1 MKHVKTLLTMAM
13 MLCTGQ
19 AVAQNEG
26 ELVDVLPEGVTA
38 NVNPERKQDKQKNI
52 VVAGSPEKGYKAF
65 FAASDA
71 DHGEELWVTDGTK
84 EGTHIVADIV
94 PGNGSSDPSYL
105 GRLNDKVLFAAY
117 TDDWDVQAW
126 ITDGTA
132 EGTVM
137 LTDYMFGA
145 KPVSFIQMDEKR
157 AVFAAY
163 DEESSEYDP
172 DRGPQ
177 RWLWIT
183 DGTAA
188 GTKRVAKCDM
198 RWPGQDNTT
207 LHTAYVRVGRRV
219 FFKADNIDGSTG
231 EELWVTDGTEE
242 GTYCVMDVN
251 WERWPEGEWGYA
263 EGYTRNCGLDNLE
276 NYKNEGCFFQ
286 AWTPDYGGEPWYTD
300 GTKALKPNGPDESGD
315 DHTYMIKDTRPGK
328 NENGIGYH
336 AGTFGT
342 SWEVYKDRM
351 WWRGWDATGGYE
363 LAGSNMQKGDYVY
376 IDVWDEA
383 PSVNNNSFVDPGCV
397 FDGYYMF
404 CAAHGFDAANENHYG
419 GELWATDGEKVW
431 LQYGNWRPG
440 TLSNWVKEQVVAGGS
455 MYWWNEENIVES
467 GYATSLYRLDA
478 WDAEP
483 VVCTH
488 IDMQKGDLV
497 NTLRNMGGTIV
508 FASDATKRVYAYKYT
523 KPGWDGQSDMGYL
536 EPDFMT
542 EAEKTAIQDVNYQ
555 SKEDDNQ
562 IYDLQGRRVSKVA
575 DGTPQLLIK
584 NGKKFFVK

>member
-1 MKHVKTLLTMAM
+1 MMMTAGQTMAQ
-13 MLCTGQ
+13 TT
-19 AVAQNEG
+19 EG
-26 ELVDVLPEGVTA
+26 ELVDVLPDGVTA

-52 VVAGSPEKGYKAF
+52 VIAGSPQKGYKAF
-65 FAASDA
+65 FAATDA

-126 ITDGTA
+126 VTDGTA
-132 EGTVM
+132 EGTIM

-157 AVFAAY
+157 AIFAAY
-163 DEESSEYDP
+163 DDESAEYDP

-183 DGTAA
+183 DGTVE

-207 LHTAYVRVGRRV
+207 LHTAYVRVGRRI
-219 FFKADNIDGSTG
+219 FFKADNIDGTTG
-231 EELWVTDGTEE
+231 EELWVTDGTEA

-286 AWTPDYGGEPWYTD
+286 AWTPDFGGEPWYTD
-300 GTKALKPNGPDESGD
+300 GTQAQKANGPDESGD
-315 DHTYMIKDTRPGK
+315 EHTYMIKDTHPGK

-342 SWEVYKDRM
+342 SWEVYKDRI

-363 LAGSNMQKGDYVY
+363 LAGSNMKKDDYVFL
-376 IDVWDEA
+376 DVWDEA
-383 PSVNNNSFVDPGCV
+383 RSVDNNSFVDPGCV

-419 GELWATDGEKVW
+419 GELWCTDGEKVW

-523 KPGWDGQSDMGYL
+523 KPGWDGKSDMGYL
-536 EPDFMT
+536 EPDFLT
-542 EAEKTAIQDVNYQ
+542 DAEKTAIQEVKSAQQEPVDATF
-555 SKEDDNQ
+555 
-562 IYDLQGRRVSKVA
+562 DLQGRRVNDNA
-575 DGTPQLLIK
+575 RGLLIRG
-584 NGKKFFVK
+584 GKKLIVK